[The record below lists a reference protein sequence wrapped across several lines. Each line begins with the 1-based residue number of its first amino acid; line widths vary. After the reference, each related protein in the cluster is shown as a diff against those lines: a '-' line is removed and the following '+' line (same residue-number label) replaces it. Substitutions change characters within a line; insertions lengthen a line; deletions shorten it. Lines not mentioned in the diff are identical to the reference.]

1 MKLRTV
7 FITIGFALL
16 GGVVSAPLMADQSI
30 SSNVDAPFNLVLS
43 STCTQAI
50 ALNGALHMTFSI
62 TVNDNSTHIHSHAN
76 SQDIS
81 GVGLVDGSRYTLIIG
96 NNTEFNSNSALPM
109 EMQTSNDFALVG
121 QGSAPNMR
129 VRVVSHI
136 TVNANG
142 TVTVEFSKGSIVC
155 Q

>member
-16 GGVVSAPLMADQSI
+16 GGVVSAPLMADQLI
-30 SSNVDAPFNLVLS
+30 SSNVDAPFSLVLG

-62 TVNDNSTHIHSHAN
+62 TANDNSTHIHSHAN

-81 GVGLVDGSRYTLIIG
+81 GVGLVDGSRYSLIMG
-96 NNTEFNSNSALPM
+96 NNTEINSNSALPM